1 MPITDTLK
9 NAEDFRRTGFTEE
22 QSNLLANKLEE
33 VVQANNEDLK
43 GFIRQQNEQLK
54 MELRGEIRETSS
66 ERRAEF
72 HESLKDLTIKILG
85 VTIGVTIGAA
95 TVAVAVIKL
104 FPNFY

>member
-9 NAEDFRRTGFTEE
+9 NAEEFRRTGFTEE

-43 GFIRQQNEQLK
+43 DFIRQQNEQLK
-54 MELRGEIRETSS
+54 LELRGDIKDLRVEL
-66 ERRAEF
+66 

-85 VTIGVTIGAA
+85 VTIGAMIGVA
-95 TVAVAVIKL
+95 TVSVAIIKL

>member
-43 GFIRQQNEQLK
+43 GFIRQEFK
-54 MELRGEIRETSS
+54 SFEIRMDARFS
-66 ERRAEF
+66 ELRAEF